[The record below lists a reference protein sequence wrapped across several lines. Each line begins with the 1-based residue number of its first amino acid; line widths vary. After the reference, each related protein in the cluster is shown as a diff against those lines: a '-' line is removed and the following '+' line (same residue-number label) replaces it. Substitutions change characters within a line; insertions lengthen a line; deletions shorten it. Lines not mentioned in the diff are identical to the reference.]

1 MPQEAQCVMLLSMA
15 CLSAC
20 WRTRFHVVVPVREVA
35 MVSRLLCC
43 SPARVSCAPSPR
55 AAMRVAVSRTVLPGA
70 GCGGGW
76 GAGSEA
82 APSMARRGRE
92 RIGGLLAGRPLLLAG
107 GGQ

>member
-1 MPQEAQCVMLLSMA
+1 MLLSMA
-15 CLSAC
+15 CLSA
-20 WRTRFHVVVPVREVA
+20 WVRMRFHVAVPVREVA
-35 MVSRLLCC
+35 MLYRLLCC
-43 SPARVSCAPSPR
+43 SSPRVWCAPSPR
-55 AAMRVAVSRTVLPGA
+55 AAMSVAVPRTVLPGA